1 MAFIDHIKT
10 PISDD
15 YTVAEARAARF
26 VWPAGWTS
34 VLGVTLAGF
43 FLIEVASLW
52 IRSLMVIAAVSFP
65 LQLLLLALRRIR
77 PAIVLY
83 AVTFLVIATVGIWST
98 GGAAG
103 PFAGALLFPLIGIAI
118 AGSTRALKSAIATGA
133 LIILSSALVTP
144 DLPGFPMAVS
154 VMMAALIFIAGGV
167 LLALALGWYRAEVAR
182 GEEQRE
188 ELLKQMQHEEILQ
201 ATSAL
206 VLRHAD
212 LHVLI
217 REIGDLLAS
226 GLSASAVVVRLPTV
240 SPGLLVIGPAAGRI
254 DPDAKDVLAAM
265 EQPTSDH
272 QQRAITGPVTSLAF
286 VHRGFAE
293 ASSVIVRGGQGDHGM
308 IVLLFDDRGT
318 VDLSTR
324 GVLSGVGRLLGLALS
339 RASAER
345 EQTELEAQLRHSQKL
360 EALGR
365 LSAGVAHDFNNLMTV
380 VMTGA
385 SLAVEE
391 VEDEETRGDLLD
403 ILQAAESASALTR
416 QLLAFSRQQATAPE
430 LVSINERLSDVGR
443 MLHRI
448 LGDDVQLE
456 MKLGTELKNV
466 LIDPVLFEQVIINL
480 AVNARDAMPHGGR
493 FTLSTRKVLVDDD
506 LASSLQ
512 LVPADHILI
521 EASDTGEGMSTDVID
536 RVFEPFFTTKPRGEG
551 TGLGLATA
559 HGIVRQFGGALR
571 VESAPGNGACFSI
584 LLPLAREDITMSSA
598 LRLLGSPAAQTTP
611 VRVVLIDD
619 DVLLRTVLA
628 RALRRRGYDVLE
640 ARDAA
645 AALEALDS
653 APWDALITDVK
664 MPGTGGV
671 ELAAEVR
678 RRLPALPILFISGD
692 EQVETTQG
700 QMFLSKPFTPEV
712 LDAAL
717 RELAAA

>member
-1 MAFIDHIKT
+1 LAFIDHIKT

-536 RVFEPFFTTKPRGEG
+536 RVFEPFFTTKTRGEG

>member
-536 RVFEPFFTTKPRGEG
+536 RVFEPFFTTKTRGEG

>member
-1 MAFIDHIKT
+1 
-10 PISDD
+10 
-15 YTVAEARAARF
+15 
-26 VWPAGWTS
+26 
-34 VLGVTLAGF
+34 
-43 FLIEVASLW
+43 
-52 IRSLMVIAAVSFP
+52 
-65 LQLLLLALRRIR
+65 
-77 PAIVLY
+77 
-83 AVTFLVIATVGIWST
+83 VTFLVIATVGIWST

-536 RVFEPFFTTKPRGEG
+536 RVFEPFFTTKTRGEG

>member
-240 SPGLLVIGPAAGRI
+240 SPGLLVFGPAAGRI

-536 RVFEPFFTTKPRGEG
+536 RVFEPFFTTKTRGEG